1 MQHRYDTKKLNRML
15 EQRHAAGL
23 VNRDI
28 AERYRDAKGA
38 MELRR
43 GEIMR
48 TASKTAIDSGFVK
61 ALLAMPVEQANAL
74 KAADVEEFA
83 IESENG
89 RRVHLSDI
97 GFQTFQ
103 SYIEHRERCTLLN
116 AEREAASLDFQNR
129 FAIVPKLVDAIVAW
143 GFKRPDL
150 HY

>member
-1 MQHRYDTKKLNRML
+1 MKKRYDTQKLSRML
-15 EQRHAAGL
+15 EQRRAANL

-43 GEIMR
+43 AEIMR
-48 TASKTAIDSGFVK
+48 TASKNAIDSGFVK
-61 ALLAMPVEQANAL
+61 VLLAMPVEQANAL
-74 KAADVEEFA
+74 IAKDVEEFA
-83 IESENG
+83 VETENG
-89 RRVHLSDI
+89 RRVNLSDI
-97 GFQTFQ
+97 PFQTFQ

-116 AEREAASLDFQNR
+116 AEREAKTLDFQAR
-129 FAIVPKLVDAIVAW
+129 FAIVPSLVAAAVAW